1 MVTPDAFFME
11 DKELPDEDRLLQ
23 DAITVPLSS
32 VRVTVQ
38 LFMLVV
44 PDLPVI
50 ITEQVALPEEKLN
63 ESLMGFVSE

>member
-11 DKELPDEDRLLQ
+11 DKESPDEDRLLQ

-32 VRVTVQ
+32 VRVIVQ

-50 ITEQVALPEEKLN
+50 MTEQVALPEEKLN
-63 ESLMGFVSE
+63 KSFVGFVSE

>member
-1 MVTPDAFFME
+1 ME
-11 DKELPDEDRLLQ
+11 DKESPDEDRLLQ

-32 VRVTVQ
+32 VRVIVQ

-50 ITEQVALPEEKLN
+50 MTEQVAFPEEKPN
-63 ESLMGFVSE
+63 ESFTGVVSE

>member
-1 MVTPDAFFME
+1 ME
-11 DKELPDEDRLLQ
+11 DKESPDEDRLLQ

-32 VRVTVQ
+32 VRVIVQ

-50 ITEQVALPEEKLN
+50 KTEQVAFPEEKPN
-63 ESLMGFVSE
+63 ESFTGVVSE

>member
-32 VRVTVQ
+32 VRVIVQ

-50 ITEQVALPEEKLN
+50 KTEQVALSEEKPN
-63 ESLMGFVSE
+63 ESFIGVVSE

>member
-1 MVTPDAFFME
+1 MVTPDAFFVE
-11 DKELPDEDRLLQ
+11 DKELPDEDKLLQ

-32 VRVTVQ
+32 VRVIVQ

-50 ITEQVALPEEKLN
+50 ITEQVAFPEEKPN
-63 ESLMGFVSE
+63 ESFTGVVSE